1 MRQVRRFLRVLWDA
15 FNGFNGTNDGWSM
28 AGFIA
33 FSGLLSLFPFLIF
46 AATLIGIM
54 VGHDRSDEIIDALF
68 RIAPP
73 HVALTLEPVVIEVL
87 GKQSRE
93 VLTISGLF
101 AIWVASNAIEAFRI
115 AFDRAY
121 QVDDPRNFLQN
132 RALAIALVILGAL
145 VSALLGVSILLSP
158 LILNY
163 ADTLFPV
170 PIPPEAGQI
179 TYAFGLVVLVAF
191 LTVMHRTLPGR
202 SMRGTRIW
210 PGVLVT
216 TIIWIVAATGF
227 TIYLSFTP
235 SYTII
240 YGTLAGVIITLMFFY
255 ITGAT
260 IIYGA
265 EVNAALD
272 RRVRTE
278 NARMLASLNL
288 GAPWRSD

>member
-1 MRQVRRFLRVLWDA
+1 MRRTRRLGRVLWDA
-15 FNGFNGTNDGWSM
+15 FNGFNGSNDGWSM

-46 AATLIGIM
+46 AATLIGIL
-54 VGHDRSDEIIDALF
+54 VGQERSDEIIDALF

-73 HVALTLEPVVIEVL
+73 HVARTLEPVVIEVL

-93 VLTISGLF
+93 VLTISAVF
-101 AIWVASNAIEAFRI
+101 AIWVASNAVEAFRI

-121 QVDDPRNFLQN
+121 QVDDPRSFIQN
-132 RALAIALVILGAL
+132 RALAIALVFLGAM

-158 LILNY
+158 LITSY
-163 ADTLFPV
+163 ADRLIPGT
-170 PIPPEAGQI
+170 IPPLAGYI
-179 TYAFGLVVLVAF
+179 TYVLGLGVLIAF
-191 LTVMHRTLPGR
+191 LSVMHWTLPGIR
-202 SMRGTRIW
+202 MRGTRIW

-216 TIIWIVAATGF
+216 AVLWVVAATGF

-235 SYTII
+235 SYTVI
-240 YGTLAGVIITLMFFY
+240 YGTLSGVIITLMFFY

-272 RRVRTE
+272 RQIRTE